1 MKVFTLI
8 KGFMPLCTLMML
20 ASKLSAQTATITP
33 ANTTIA
39 ANTTQDFTVVTT
51 GLGANNDNRTF
62 FYTIS
67 GPGVTIPA
75 SPVNFNCTSGCNSE
89 THSFQFPT
97 AGTYTV
103 SVTVTQTQNGSAS
116 ASTSTTITVINPNL
130 WSTSS
135 NGTVVSGF
143 VVNNGV
149 YSTGP
154 LPIFTPNTGS
164 GSSTA
169 ALALSAPQPG
179 VNPGDPATP
188 YFYWLPNTSGNS
200 GVVEVWGATANG
212 SNQTLIG
219 TLDVNGAGT
228 NSLGFVR
235 LGMGPN
241 GVCYLLAGDG
251 TTIYLA
257 SFKPNGVTV
266 NSSLPLA
273 DRLKIDDTDG
283 VTINGGGANE
293 FQNGD
298 LAVLIDPQ
306 QGGVNIY
313 ALANVTGGTTKIFI
327 GKPNGNSTTFTK
339 RWDLVDPANQPFTG
353 SVNGVAFD
361 FAGSM
366 YLSTAA
372 GVYFV
377 DKTTVNQA
385 GIGTVVTSLA
395 WSGSGLQDLAS
406 NSFPAGSTLPVKLK
420 SFSGSLSNNSVT
432 LKWETE
438 SEINFDY
445 FQVERSTN
453 GSSFTAIG
461 SKDAAASA
469 SLSSA
474 YDYAD
479 DLRNESSNVFY
490 YRLKIIDK
498 DGRFEYSNVI
508 MLRKDKKALKNL
520 FLTPNPVRGTAANA
534 RIETVTSGV
543 ITLRIADMNGR
554 ILHQQTNNVSA
565 GVNSISITGI
575 SKLQPGMYM
584 LQMVSN
590 GETVS
595 TKFSK
600 L

>member
-1 MKVFTLI
+1 MKTFTFLKGLFALCVVF
-8 KGFMPLCTLMML
+8 L
-20 ASKLSAQTATITP
+20 AGESSAQTASITP
-33 ANTTIA
+33 ANSTIV
-39 ANTTQDFTVVTT
+39 ANSSQGFTVTTT
-51 GLGANNDNRTF
+51 GLGANNDDRTF
-62 FYTIS
+62 FYTIA

-103 SVTVTQTQNGSAS
+103 SVTVTRTQGGSQT
-116 ASTSTTITVINPNL
+116 ASTSTSITVINPNL
-130 WSTSS
+130 WSASS
-135 NGTVVSGF
+135 NGTVISGF
-143 VVNNGV
+143 IVNNGV
-149 YSTGP
+149 YTTGP
-154 LPIFTPNTGS
+154 VPIFTPNFGS

-188 YFYWLPNTSGNS
+188 YFYWLPNTTGNS
-200 GVVEVWGATANG
+200 GVVEVYGATANG

-251 TTIYLA
+251 TTVYLA

-266 NSSLPLA
+266 NASLPLA
-273 DRLKIDDTDG
+273 DRLKIDDADG
-283 VTINGGGANE
+283 VTISGGGANE

-313 ALANVTGGTTKIFI
+313 ALANVTGGSTKIFI

-339 RWDLVDPANQPFTG
+339 RWDLVDPASQPFTG
-353 SVNGVAFD
+353 TVNGVAFD

-366 YLSTAA
+366 YLSTAS

-385 GIGTVVTSLA
+385 GVGTVVTSLA
-395 WSGSGLQDLAS
+395 WSGTGLQDLAS

-420 SFSGSLSNNSVT
+420 SFSGSLTNGTAT

-445 FQVERSTN
+445 FEIERSSDGASFRSIAQRN
-453 GSSFTAIG
+453 PVAPLGFSS
-461 SKDAAASA
+461 S
-469 SLSSA
+469 
-474 YDYAD
+474 YDFAD
-479 DLRNESSNVFY
+479 DLKNENSNVFY
-490 YRLKIIDK
+490 YRLKMIDK
-498 DGRFEYSNVI
+498 NGRYEYSNVI
-508 MLRKDKKALKNL
+508 MLRKDKKLLKNL
-520 FLTPNPVRGTAANA
+520 MITPNPVQRNTANA
-534 RIETVTSGV
+534 RIETTNSGV
-543 ITLRIADMNGR
+543 VTLRILDMNGR
-554 ILHQQTNNVSA
+554 LLHQQMNNVSA
-565 GVNSISITGI
+565 GVNSIVINGL
-575 SKLQPGMYM
+575 SKLQPGQYM
-584 LQMVSN
+584 LQMITNAEVVTS
-590 GETVS
+590 
-595 TKFSK
+595 KFSK
-600 L
+600 LQ